1 VRARMEFGLNQSGG
15 IRIRPANLTAIPTD
29 PFHQQATEGP
39 GQLDLSTPTTMA
51 HEHQQRNRQQFSA
64 QSCGLDW
71 FPISASSGEA
81 ASPSP

>member
-1 VRARMEFGLNQSGG
+1 MEFGLNQSGG

-29 PFHQQATEGP
+29 LFHQQATECP
-39 GQLDLSTPTTMA
+39 PVSSTCSIPSTIA
-51 HEHQQRNRQQFSA
+51 HEHRQRNRQQFSA

-81 ASPSP
+81 ATPSP